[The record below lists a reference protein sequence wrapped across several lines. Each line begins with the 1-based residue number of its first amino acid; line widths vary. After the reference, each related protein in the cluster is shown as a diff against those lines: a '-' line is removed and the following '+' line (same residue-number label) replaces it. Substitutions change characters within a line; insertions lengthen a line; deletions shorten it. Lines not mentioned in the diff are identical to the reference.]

1 MNQQLTNQVI
11 KLGNND
17 LAMTAMRQRRA
28 TIFAEI
34 QTAEEEQRQI
44 PEVQLKELL
53 NELFDLNIA
62 IGDVNFED
70 KDGDNG

>member
-1 MNQQLTNQVI
+1 MNRNLTTQVI
-11 KLGNND
+11 ELGNND
-17 LAMTAMRQRRA
+17 LAMRAMRERRA
-28 TIFAEI
+28 VIFAEI
-34 QTAEEEQRQI
+34 QAAEETQQQI
-44 PEVQLKELL
+44 PEVQLKEML